1 MAASGDIGEEEPESW
16 RPPVACP
23 NCGLTQTRFVGMRYE
38 VLVYECGVCEAQ
50 FEVDE

>member
-1 MAASGDIGEEEPESW
+1 MAAEEGLGQEEPEPW

-23 NCGLTQTRFVGMRYE
+23 NCGLTQTRFVTMRYE
-38 VLVYECGVCEAQ
+38 VLVYECEICEAQ